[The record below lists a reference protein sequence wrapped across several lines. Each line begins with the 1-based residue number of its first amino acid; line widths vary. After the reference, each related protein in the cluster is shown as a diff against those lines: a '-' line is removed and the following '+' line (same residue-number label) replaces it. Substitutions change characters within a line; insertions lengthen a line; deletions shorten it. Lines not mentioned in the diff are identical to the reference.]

1 MVFPSRFPLVRKTGS
16 RAVQTRKELICPKGK
31 VMNTHKAGLHK
42 DVSTIFD
49 GVWDPEQDNLQL
61 SLNEQEATLVAYANP
76 KAMALDDWPTEKR
89 PKLATLVK
97 VFAEAPGHLFRSR
110 ARREK
115 KRLLS
120 ISKHL
125 LINQPG

>member
-1 MVFPSRFPLVRKTGS
+1 
-16 RAVQTRKELICPKGK
+16 
-31 VMNTHKAGLHK
+31 MNTHKAGLHK
-42 DVSTIFD
+42 DVSTIFN
-49 GVWDPEQDNLQL
+49 GVWDPERDNVQP
-61 SLNEQEATLVAYANP
+61 SLDESGANVVDYAYP
-76 KAMALDDWPTEKR
+76 QAMALDNWPREKK
-89 PKLATLVK
+89 PKFATIVK

-120 ISKHL
+120 ISRHL

>member
-1 MVFPSRFPLVRKTGS
+1 
-16 RAVQTRKELICPKGK
+16 
-31 VMNTHKAGLHK
+31 MNKHKAGLHK
-42 DVSTIFD
+42 DVSTIFN
-49 GVWDPEQDNLQL
+49 GVWDPELDNVQP
-61 SLNEQEATLVAYANP
+61 SLDEPEEDLTAYTHP
-76 KAMALDDWPTEKR
+76 KAIALDHWPTERK
-89 PKLATLVK
+89 PKFATIVK

>member
-1 MVFPSRFPLVRKTGS
+1 
-16 RAVQTRKELICPKGK
+16 
-31 VMNTHKAGLHK
+31 MNTHKAGLHK
-42 DVSTIFD
+42 DVSTIFN
-49 GVWDPEQDNLQL
+49 GVWDPERDNVQP
-61 SLNEQEATLVAYANP
+61 SLDESGANVVDYAYP
-76 KAMALDDWPTEKR
+76 QAMALDNLPREKK
-89 PKLATLVK
+89 PKFATIVK

-120 ISKHL
+120 ISRHL

>member
-1 MVFPSRFPLVRKTGS
+1 M
-16 RAVQTRKELICPKGK
+16 
-31 VMNTHKAGLHK
+31 MNTHKAGLHK
-42 DVSTIFD
+42 DVSTIFN
-49 GVWDPEQDNLQL
+49 GVWDPERDNVQP
-61 SLNEQEATLVAYANP
+61 SLDESGANVVDYAYP
-76 KAMALDDWPTEKR
+76 QAMALDNWPREKK
-89 PKLATLVK
+89 PKFATIVK

-120 ISKHL
+120 ISRHL